1 MNTITTIISVMGLM
15 IEGGAVGIGEKRH
28 HQYTSFFYNKKTDRE
43 GEGGSTLT
51 VSPFFLQLSQR
62 TLQTVISW
70 IIAKQGKGTV
80 PSIREIQECL
90 VKVGPQFFSMDFGSA
105 MSI

>member
-28 HQYTSFFYNKKTDRE
+28 HQYTCFFYKNKTDRE
-43 GEGGSTLT
+43 GGG
-51 VSPFFLQLSQR
+51 VNPYGQPVFLQLSQR

-90 VKVGPQFFSMDFGSA
+90 VKVGPQFYSMDFGSA

>member
-1 MNTITTIISVMGLM
+1 MVLLILQHLKTTSLFPGYMDSVRFCKQGDNPY
-15 IEGGAVGIGEKRH
+15 GQPV
-28 HQYTSFFYNKKTDRE
+28 
-43 GEGGSTLT
+43 
-51 VSPFFLQLSQR
+51 FLQLSQR